1 MTGRKSKARSDDTV
15 KKLRVRSPIL
25 FEFNPRPIDRSANN
39 LRRALSEDA
48 SHCRIAF
55 GTYWNICVRIYLF
68 TQFFFFCSY
77 IHIYIYF
84 SIKIKYCS
92 IEIFDVRAEF
102 LRQYLC
108 GIETVTRILPI
119 KQYVVTDTM

>member
-1 MTGRKSKARSDDTV
+1 MHLIVELHLEHIGIYAYEYIF
-15 KKLRVRSPIL
+15 LR
-25 FEFNPRPIDRSANN
+25 N
-39 LRRALSEDA
+39 
-48 SHCRIAF
+48 
-55 GTYWNICVRIYLF
+55 
-68 TQFFFFCSY
+68 FFFFCSY